1 MYTNVVWPALGTTF
15 TPSYSLCTTSLVL
28 STAFLKENEIVEATK
43 MKKSL
48 WNYESPEVAGEKKI
62 CSWSLKGVID
72 GILGTR
78 AVNGL
83 APTQLPVAGTPSEII
98 HSRPSFPLASQITML
113 HATLNRTP
121 TCFLGA
127 FYTIV
132 AQPQTNSS
140 CWCGSKHWHH

>member
-1 MYTNVVWPALGTTF
+1 MYTSVVWPALGTTF

-83 APTQLPVAGTPSEII
+83 APTQLPVAGTPLGNYTFKAII
-98 HSRPSFPLASQITML
+98 PIGESDNYVACHLEPYPYVLFRCLLYDSRT
-113 HATLNRTP
+113 TP
-121 TCFLGA
+121 
-127 FYTIV
+127 
-132 AQPQTNSS
+132 N
-140 CWCGSKHWHH
+140 K

>member
-1 MYTNVVWPALGTTF
+1 MGQPCVASLRYNVYINLVPNKCTN
-15 TPSYSLCTTSLVL
+15 SLVV

-78 AVNGL
+78 TANVL
-83 APTQLPVAGTPSEII
+83 APTQLQLPVAGIPLEII
-98 HSRPSFPLASQITML
+98 HSRPSLPLASPITML
-113 HATLNRTP
+113 CCMP
-121 TCFLGA
+121 
-127 FYTIV
+127 
-132 AQPQTNSS
+132 P
-140 CWCGSKHWHH
+140 

>member
-1 MYTNVVWPALGTTF
+1 
-15 TPSYSLCTTSLVL
+15 
-28 STAFLKENEIVEATK
+28 

-83 APTQLPVAGTPSEII
+83 APTQLPVAGTPLVNYTFKAINPIGESYNYVAC
-98 HSRPSFPLASQITML
+98 HLDPYPYVLFRCHLYYR
-113 HATLNRTP
+113 RTTP
-121 TCFLGA
+121 
-127 FYTIV
+127 
-132 AQPQTNSS
+132 NN
-140 CWCGSKHWHH
+140 